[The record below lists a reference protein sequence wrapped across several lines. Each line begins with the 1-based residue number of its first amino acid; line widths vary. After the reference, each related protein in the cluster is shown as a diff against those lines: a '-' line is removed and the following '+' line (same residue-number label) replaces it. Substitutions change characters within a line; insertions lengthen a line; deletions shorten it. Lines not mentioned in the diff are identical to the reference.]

1 MKIIDKRVEA
11 KGIRFSDICAGEIF
25 EWSHELYMAMTPTG
39 DAYGILA
46 NAVNIASGAPAVF
59 DNSTRVVPVSV
70 ELTVIAN
77 Q

>member
-1 MKIIDKRVEA
+1 MKIIDKRVEV
-11 KGIRFSDICAGEIF
+11 KGIPFGDIYAGEIF
-25 EWSHELYMAMTPTG
+25 EWSHGLYMAMAPTE
-39 DAYGILA
+39 DSYGIIV
-46 NAVNIASGAPAVF
+46 NAVDIASGTPTVF